1 MYTILIQNDYF
12 CWCKLFPHA
21 YWLVVYSLKEM
32 QDTLQNVGKQ
42 MIALMSRMLL
52 RYSHFLGLPATAQ
65 VIMDA
70 VTLVITAITTTK
82 ADLRRNMS
90 CQWITPVFPIKTD
103 WLANQWAE
111 VFRLKTEGKLQ
122 LNSIKTQGILFRL
135 TQSEIA
141 ENYSQLKAT
150 HSSRMGH
157 LPKREQYHLHHQ
169 VNCCSQRLR

>member
-1 MYTILIQNDYF
+1 
-12 CWCKLFPHA
+12 
-21 YWLVVYSLKEM
+21 M

-90 CQWITPVFPIKTD
+90 CQ
-103 WLANQWAE
+103 
-111 VFRLKTEGKLQ
+111 
-122 LNSIKTQGILFRL
+122 
-135 TQSEIA
+135 
-141 ENYSQLKAT
+141 
-150 HSSRMGH
+150 
-157 LPKREQYHLHHQ
+157 
-169 VNCCSQRLR
+169 